1 MTATSQAS
9 STAQDRRR
17 LLPTALRLPMAA
29 GVIVFAVAV
38 GTTQLALQVTN
49 READRRLAQ
58 LGEVYLDGLAAS
70 LRAGLEARDA
80 AYVTE
85 RMARAFAAQ
94 RGIAERTLFAFTPDG
109 ALLARQGDP
118 GKPATMAASL
128 GADTWRLDTASGTAW
143 VSRLVEGSEGP
154 AGRIVAA
161 LDVSPIL
168 AARSR
173 LAWGIVLLDLFLAAF
188 AALLTWAVLGRLGR
202 PLRKLV
208 EALSDGAKKA
218 PEPLPESVIAQADQR
233 SAAVLRAYNNMATGM
248 QERERLTSQLAERE
262 QAAALGRLAATI
274 AHEVRNPL
282 GGLVTA
288 VSTLRR
294 FGDEPLVREESLA
307 FLDRGIAALDR
318 IVTST
323 LTLYRSEEDRPL
335 MRADLDDLVH
345 LARPAA
351 ERHGIPL
358 SVSLDLPEGEIGPNA
373 GGVRQVL
380 LNLLLN
386 ACEATPP
393 GGRVELRAHREG
405 DDLICEI
412 LDAGPGLDAAQ
423 AERLTGGGAAMASG
437 KGLGLDVV
445 VGLLGTLDARASVM
459 ARPAGGTTIRLVIP
473 TEKRA

>member
-1 MTATSQAS
+1 
-9 STAQDRRR
+9 
-17 LLPTALRLPMAA
+17 
-29 GVIVFAVAV
+29 
-38 GTTQLALQVTN
+38 
-49 READRRLAQ
+49 
-58 LGEVYLDGLAAS
+58 
-70 LRAGLEARDA
+70 
-80 AYVTE
+80 
-85 RMARAFAAQ
+85 
-94 RGIAERTLFAFTPDG
+94 
-109 ALLARQGDP
+109 
-118 GKPATMAASL
+118 
-128 GADTWRLDTASGTAW
+128 
-143 VSRLVEGSEGP
+143 
-154 AGRIVAA
+154 
-161 LDVSPIL
+161 
-168 AARSR
+168 
-173 LAWGIVLLDLFLAAF
+173 
-188 AALLTWAVLGRLGR
+188 
-202 PLRKLV
+202 
-208 EALSDGAKKA
+208 
-218 PEPLPESVIAQADQR
+218 
-233 SAAVLRAYNNMATGM
+233 
-248 QERERLTSQLAERE
+248 
-262 QAAALGRLAATI
+262 
-274 AHEVRNPL
+274 
-282 GGLVTA
+282 
-288 VSTLRR
+288 
-294 FGDEPLVREESLA
+294 
-307 FLDRGIAALDR
+307 
-318 IVTST
+318 
-323 LTLYRSEEDRPL
+323 